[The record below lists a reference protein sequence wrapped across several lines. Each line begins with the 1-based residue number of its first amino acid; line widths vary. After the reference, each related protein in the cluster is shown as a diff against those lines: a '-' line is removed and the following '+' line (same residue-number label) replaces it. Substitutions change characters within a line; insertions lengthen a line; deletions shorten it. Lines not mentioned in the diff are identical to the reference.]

1 MLDQTSFLSLMTQ
14 FGTPTLGAAFLPDWL
29 NPVVFLNDPA
39 LGPWVV
45 LLVCGIV
52 FAETGLLVGFFLP
65 GDSMLFTVGMLIAAG
80 TIHIPLWLFALC
92 IFVCAFAGD
101 QTGYMIGK
109 KTGPA
114 IFKKPDSRFFSQAN
128 VERAHGF
135 FEKFGGRAVILA
147 RFVPVVRTFV
157 PVIAGVAKMNHKT
170 FVAYNLIGALLWGVG
185 VTLLGFWLGQFTWIK
200 DNIDIIFILIVFISV
215 IPILIEL
222 LKASMASKKKKNTS
236 SHVIED

>member
-1 MLDQTSFLSLMTQ
+1 MTELSS
-14 FGTPTLGAAFLPDWL
+14 PTVGAAFLPDWL
-29 NPVVFLNDPA
+29 NPAVFLNDPA
-39 LGPWVV
+39 LGPWVL

-65 GDSMLFTVGMLIAAG
+65 GDSMLFTVGMLIATG
-80 TIHIPLWLFALC
+80 TIHIPLWLFASA

-101 QTGYMIGK
+101 QTGYIIGR

-114 IFKKPDSRFFSQAN
+114 IFKKPDSRFFSQKN
-128 VERAHGF
+128 VEHAHAF

-170 FVAYNLIGALLWGVG
+170 FVLFNLIGAALWGVG
-185 VTLLGFWLGQFTWIK
+185 VTLLGYWLGQFEWVGK
-200 DNIDIIFILIVFISV
+200 NIDLIFIAIVFISV
-215 IPILIEL
+215 IPIGVEL
-222 LKASMASKKKKNTS
+222 LKAGVGSKKKN
-236 SHVIED
+236 